1 MHGAEALR
9 LDNSVPQPF
18 RQLQDGSSRLPRAA
32 LEPLPRALG
41 LEGVTPT
48 PAGMAA
54 AARPHTST
62 PATTDTS
69 LLTSNTASLS
79 PEAGVAA
86 AADTAAPASARAPD
100 ALPKAKSATSSDSGS
115 RAMVSHG
122 DTKAGA
128 GLTSSS

>member
-1 MHGAEALR
+1 MRGAEALR

-48 PAGMAA
+48 PAGMAGA
-54 AARPHTST
+54 TRPRTIT
-62 PATTDTS
+62 PTATDTS
-69 LLTSNTASLS
+69 LVTSNAASLS
-79 PEAGVAA
+79 PEAAAEVAS
-86 AADTAAPASARAPD
+86 PASARAPD

-122 DTKAGA
+122 DTKAGTE
-128 GLTSSS
+128 LTSSS